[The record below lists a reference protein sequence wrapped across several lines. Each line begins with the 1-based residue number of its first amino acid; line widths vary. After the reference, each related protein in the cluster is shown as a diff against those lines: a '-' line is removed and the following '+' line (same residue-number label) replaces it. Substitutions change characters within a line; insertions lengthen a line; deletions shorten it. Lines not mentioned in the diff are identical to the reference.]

1 MYSDIKI
8 VKGNGGYGGPLIIR
22 PTKVKH
28 KFIYVTGGGERPM
41 IVDKIEELTGKSYRA
56 ASGHE
61 RKPLSACRGRL
72 AYRRV
77 TAAGGCP
84 ARDSRSP
91 GRRPCR
97 IGRPPA
103 PAAPPRRWC

>member
-41 IVDKIEELTGKSYRA
+41 IVDKIEELTGMESINA
-56 ASGHE
+56 
-61 RKPLSACRGRL
+61 
-72 AYRRV
+72 
-77 TAAGGCP
+77 
-84 ARDSRSP
+84 
-91 GRRPCR
+91 
-97 IGRPPA
+97 
-103 PAAPPRRWC
+103 